1 MKSAAGLLRSLV
13 RTSTRQGKSVN
24 KLMTALFK
32 AATPP
37 APKRKRAPA
46 TKVAKVANVVAP
58 KVAKAAAPKVPKVAG
73 AVGVKPVKV
82 AAARSAAPRAA
93 AVKSA
98 ASSRAAPSCAAPT
111 PQTPPAP
118 GRWLASHHAMPAGVG
133 APAQRM
139 SYWLYLPN
147 NVPDQAARLGL
158 PLVVMLHG
166 CQQTA
171 TQFAQGTRMNQW
183 AEQMGYAV
191 LYPQQPVSSHAQ
203 RCWKWY
209 DRATQEGGG
218 DVPIIVGM
226 VNKVIT
232 EHPIDRSRIY
242 IAGISAGAGMANI
255 VALNHPRLF
264 AAVGMHSGPVYG
276 SGHSSIGALGVMRHG
291 GGVRADMAVREV
303 LARQPQFPGMPTI
316 SIQGEGDSVVR
327 PINQTQLAR
336 QSMAFNGIGAVA
348 QPKITLKSQGRGGR
362 HNAHQI
368 RDFYDGRKLL
378 LRVAQIEQLEHAW
391 SGGDEAL
398 AYNAKAGPDATKMML
413 EFFGRQHRA
422 PAR

>member
-32 AATPP
+32 ATTPA

-46 TKVAKVANVVAP
+46 SKVAKVITP
-58 KVAKAAAPKVPKVAG
+58 KVVKAVPPKVTKVAG
-73 AVGVKPVKV
+73 AVTVKPVKV
-82 AAARSAAPRAA
+82 PAARSATPRAA
-93 AVKSA
+93 AKTGA
-98 ASSRAAPSCAAPT
+98 ASPRAATSRVAAPT
-111 PQTPPAP
+111 PPTPPAP
-118 GRWLASHHAMPAGVG
+118 GRWLASHHAVAAGVG
-133 APAQRM
+133 TAAQRM
-139 SYWLYLPN
+139 PYWLYLPN

-191 LYPQQPVSSHAQ
+191 LYPQQSVSSHAQ

-218 DVPIIVGM
+218 DVPVIVGM

-232 EHPIDRSRIY
+232 EYPINRARIY

-276 SGHSSIGALGVMRHG
+276 AGHSTMGALGVMRHG

-327 PINQTQLAR
+327 PINQTQIAR
-336 QSMAFNGIGAVA
+336 QSMALNGIGAVA
-348 QPKITLKSQGRGGR
+348 QPKVTLKSQGRGGR

-398 AYNAKAGPDATKMML
+398 AYNAKAGPDATRMML
-413 EFFGRQHRA
+413 DFFGRHHRA
-422 PAR
+422 AR

>member
-13 RTSTRQGKSVN
+13 RTGTRQGKSVN

-46 TKVAKVANVVAP
+46 AKVVKP
-58 KVAKAAAPKVPKVAG
+58 KVAKAATVA
-73 AVGVKPVKV
+73 VKPVKV
-82 AAARSAAPRAA
+82 APVRAAAPRAPTA
-93 AVKSA
+93 KPRV
-98 ASSRAAPSCAAPT
+98 AAPAPH
-111 PQTPPAP
+111 TPPAP
-118 GRWLASHHAMPAGVG
+118 GKWLASHYAMPAGVG
-133 APAQRM
+133 TPARRLG
-139 SYWLYLPN
+139 YWLYLPN
-147 NVPDQAARLGL
+147 NLPDQAIRKGL

-191 LYPQQPVSSHAQ
+191 LYPQQSVSAHAQ

-218 DVPIIVGM
+218 DVPMIVGM
-226 VNKVIT
+226 VNKVMT
-232 EHPIDRSRIY
+232 EYAIDRSRIY

-264 AAVGMHSGPVYG
+264 AAVGMHSGPVFG
-276 SGHSSIGALGVMRHG
+276 AGHSQMGALGVMQHG
-291 GGVRADMAVREV
+291 GGLRADLAVREV
-303 LARQPQFPGMPTI
+303 LMRQPHFPGMPMI
-316 SIQGEGDSVVR
+316 LIQGEGDSVVR
-327 PINQTQLAR
+327 PINQTQLVR
-336 QSMAFNGIGAVA
+336 QSRALNGIVAVA
-348 QPKITLKSQGRGGR
+348 QPKTTLKSQGRGGR
-362 HNAHQI
+362 HNAHRI
-368 RDFYDGRKLL
+368 HDFYDGRKLL

-391 SGGDEAL
+391 SGGDETL
-398 AYNAKAGPDATKMML
+398 AYNTKAGPDASKMMM
-413 EFFGRQHRA
+413 EFFNRHQRA
-422 PAR
+422 

>member
-13 RTSTRQGKSVN
+13 RTGTRQSKSVN

-46 TKVAKVANVVAP
+46 AKVAKPKVAKVAPVA
-58 KVAKAAAPKVPKVAG
+58 
-73 AVGVKPVKV
+73 VKPVKV
-82 AAARSAAPRAA
+82 PPARAAAPRAA
-93 AVKSA
+93 TAKPRVA
-98 ASSRAAPSCAAPT
+98 TPAPPAPH
-111 PQTPPAP
+111 TPPAP
-118 GRWLASHHAMPAGVG
+118 GKWLASHYAMPAGVG
-133 APAQRM
+133 TRAQRLG
-139 SYWLYLPN
+139 YWLYLPN
-147 NVPDQAARLGL
+147 HIPEQAARKGL

-191 LYPQQPVSSHAQ
+191 LYPQQSVSAHAQ

-218 DVPIIVGM
+218 DVPMIVGM
-226 VNKVIT
+226 VNKVMT
-232 EHPIDRSRIY
+232 EYAIDRARIY

-264 AAVGMHSGPVYG
+264 AAVGMHSGPVFG
-276 SGHSSIGALGVMRHG
+276 AGHSQMGALGVMQHG
-291 GGVRADMAVREV
+291 GGLRADLAVREV
-303 LARQPQFPGMPTI
+303 LMRQPHFPGMPMI
-316 SIQGEGDSVVR
+316 LIQGEGDSVVR
-327 PINQTQLAR
+327 PINQTQLVR
-336 QSMAFNGIGAVA
+336 QSRALNGIVAVA
-348 QPKITLKSQGRGGR
+348 QPKTTLKSQGRGGR
-362 HNAHQI
+362 HNAHRI
-368 RDFYDGRKLL
+368 DDFYDGRKLL

-391 SGGDEAL
+391 SGGDDTL
-398 AYNAKAGPDATKMML
+398 AYNTKAGPDASKMMM
-413 EFFGRQHRA
+413 EFFNRHQRA
-422 PAR
+422 

>member
-13 RTSTRQGKSVN
+13 RTGTRQSKSVN

-46 TKVAKVANVVAP
+46 AKAAKPKAAKVATVA
-58 KVAKAAAPKVPKVAG
+58 
-73 AVGVKPVKV
+73 VKPVKV
-82 AAARSAAPRAA
+82 PPARAAAPRAA
-93 AVKSA
+93 AAKP
-98 ASSRAAPSCAAPT
+98 RAAPP
-111 PQTPPAP
+111 PPVHHTPPAP
-118 GRWLASHHAMPAGVG
+118 GKWLASHYAMPAGVG
-133 APAQRM
+133 TRARRLG
-139 SYWLYLPN
+139 YWLYLPN
-147 NVPDQAARLGL
+147 NIPAQAIRRGL

-191 LYPQQPVSSHAQ
+191 LYPQQSVSAHAQ

-218 DVPIIVGM
+218 EVPMIVGM
-226 VNKVIT
+226 VNKVMT
-232 EHPIDRSRIY
+232 EYAIDRSRIY

-264 AAVGMHSGPVYG
+264 AAVGMHSGPVFG
-276 SGHSSIGALGVMRHG
+276 AGHSQIGALGVMQHG
-291 GGVRADMAVREV
+291 GGMRADMAVREV

-316 SIQGEGDSVVR
+316 LIQGEGDSVVR
-327 PINQTQLAR
+327 PINQAQLVR
-336 QSMAFNGIGAVA
+336 QSQALNGIVAVA
-348 QPKITLKSQGRGGR
+348 QPKTTLKSQGRGGR
-362 HNAHQI
+362 HNAHRI
-368 RDFYDGRKLL
+368 HDFYDGRKLL

-391 SGGDEAL
+391 SGGDETL
-398 AYNAKAGPDATKMML
+398 AYNTKAGPDASKMMM
-413 EFFGRQHRA
+413 EFFNRHQRA
-422 PAR
+422 

>member
-13 RTSTRQGKSVN
+13 RTGTRQSKSVN

-46 TKVAKVANVVAP
+46 AKVAKP
-58 KVAKAAAPKVPKVAG
+58 KVAKAATVA
-73 AVGVKPVKV
+73 VKPVKV
-82 AAARSAAPRAA
+82 PPARAAAPRAA
-93 AVKSA
+93 TAKPRVA
-98 ASSRAAPSCAAPT
+98 TPAPPAPH
-111 PQTPPAP
+111 TPPAP
-118 GRWLASHHAMPAGVG
+118 GKWLASHYAMPAGVG
-133 APAQRM
+133 TRAQRLG
-139 SYWLYLPN
+139 YWLYLPN
-147 NVPDQAARLGL
+147 HIPEQAARKGL

-191 LYPQQPVSSHAQ
+191 LYPQQSVSAHAQ

-218 DVPIIVGM
+218 DVPMIVGM
-226 VNKVIT
+226 VNKVMT
-232 EHPIDRSRIY
+232 EYAIDRARIY

-264 AAVGMHSGPVYG
+264 AAVGMHSGPVFG
-276 SGHSSIGALGVMRHG
+276 AGHSQMGALGVMQHG
-291 GGVRADMAVREV
+291 GGLRADLAVREV
-303 LARQPQFPGMPTI
+303 LMRQPHFPGMPMI
-316 SIQGEGDSVVR
+316 LIQGEGDSVVR
-327 PINQTQLAR
+327 PINQTQLVR
-336 QSMAFNGIGAVA
+336 QSRALNGIVAVA
-348 QPKITLKSQGRGGR
+348 QPKTTLKSQGRGGR
-362 HNAHQI
+362 HNAHRI
-368 RDFYDGRKLL
+368 DDFYDGRKLL

-391 SGGDEAL
+391 SGGDETL
-398 AYNAKAGPDATKMML
+398 AYNTKAGPDASKMMM
-413 EFFGRQHRA
+413 EFFNRHQRA
-422 PAR
+422 